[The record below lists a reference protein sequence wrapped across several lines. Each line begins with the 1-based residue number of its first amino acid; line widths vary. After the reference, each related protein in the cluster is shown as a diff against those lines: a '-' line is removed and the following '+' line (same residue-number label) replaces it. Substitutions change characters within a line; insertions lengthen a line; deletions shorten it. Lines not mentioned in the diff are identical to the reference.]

1 MGRRDSY
8 YALILLLLS
17 VVPSRA
23 ETSCIDSALLAHSTV
38 SITRFFDDAERAAQ
52 PDLLGIQ
59 GTGWFRSAAR
69 IVTVEHVVAAM
80 GLSTGDWKVLT
91 IHDGGESHSIPV
103 RIQHVAG
110 AGPEKLAV
118 IELQTAI
125 ASARS
130 VPIRISPLAPDDR
143 IVTMAYPNR
152 QWRAVSGRFVQYAT
166 DGKLAGTGLLE
177 IYEGDN
183 RLVIDHGASGAPV
196 FDCEGRI
203 AAVISTVI
211 TQIFRTPFG
220 EQRIST
226 AWGTPNVVSV
236 PIRELIGS
244 LASELNPVEHSEFGP
259 R

>member
-1 MGRRDSY
+1 MRRQAN
-8 YALILLLLS
+8 YALILTLLAS
-17 VVPSRA
+17 IQSRA
-23 ETSCIDSALLAHSTV
+23 ETSCIDPALLTHSTV
-38 SITRFFDDAERAAQ
+38 GITRYFDDAERTAQ

-59 GTGWFRSAAR
+59 GTGWFHSSTS

-80 GLSTGDWKVLT
+80 GLSNGDWKVLT
-91 IHDGGESHSIPV
+91 IQDAAASHSIPV
-103 RIQHVAG
+103 RIQRVAG
-110 AGPEKLAV
+110 AGQEKLAV
-118 IELQTAI
+118 LELQTAI
-125 ASARS
+125 SSARS
-130 VPIRISPLAPDDR
+130 VPIRMSPLVPDDR

-152 QWRAVSGRFVQYAT
+152 ERRAVTGRFVQYGT
-166 DGKLAGTGLLE
+166 DGRLAGTGLLE
-177 IYEGDN
+177 IYEGND

-236 PIRELIGS
+236 PIRELM
-244 LASELNPVEHSEFGP
+244 GP
-259 R
+259 HESQ